1 MGTGTE
7 SGVRAFEDFYR
18 SRARGL
24 HRYAA
29 TIVGPSHADDACQD
43 AWLRLWRAW
52 GSAEDDRLDA
62 WARQVVRN
70 CCMDCLGRRTTADET
85 TEVTPERPAADM
97 QPEELVVSRAEAA
110 AIGECMRRLPAH
122 LREALWLREVIG
134 LSYAEMA
141 DALGVPIGTV
151 MSRLHSARRKLARRL
166 GG

>member
-1 MGTGTE
+1 MATGTE

-24 HRYAA
+24 YRYAA
-29 TIVGPSHADDACQD
+29 AIVGPSQAEDACQD

-52 GSAEDDRLDA
+52 GAAEDERLDA

-70 CCMDCLGRRTTADET
+70 CCMDSLGRRSADET
-85 TEVTPERPAADM
+85 TGATPEGPAADM
-97 QPEELVVSRAEAA
+97 QPDELVVSRAEAA

-141 DALGVPIGTV
+141 EALGVPMGTV

-166 GG
+166 VG